1 MSERTLQSVSKTV
14 VAFFRAQRRLPTYEE
29 MLSLLGVRSKSVVH
43 YWMEKLVREGALLR
57 DERGKLSLS
66 PRLLGV
72 PLVGD
77 VAAGFPSPAEEELC
91 DIMSLDD
98 YLIARP
104 ESSFLLRVTGDSM
117 QGEGIREGDLVV
129 VERGR
134 TPVNGDIVIA
144 EVDGEWTMKYFRREG
159 GKVFLEAANPRY
171 PPFEARREL
180 RIGGVVTAVI
190 RKYHGGNHAQAKR

>member
-1 MSERTLQSVSKTV
+1 
-14 VAFFRAQRRLPTYEE
+14 
-29 MLSLLGVRSKSVVH
+29 
-43 YWMEKLVREGALLR
+43 
-57 DERGKLSLS
+57 
-66 PRLLGV
+66 
-72 PLVGD
+72 
-77 VAAGFPSPAEEELC
+77 
-91 DIMSLDD
+91 MSLDD

-159 GKVFLEAANPRY
+159 GKVFLEAGKPRY